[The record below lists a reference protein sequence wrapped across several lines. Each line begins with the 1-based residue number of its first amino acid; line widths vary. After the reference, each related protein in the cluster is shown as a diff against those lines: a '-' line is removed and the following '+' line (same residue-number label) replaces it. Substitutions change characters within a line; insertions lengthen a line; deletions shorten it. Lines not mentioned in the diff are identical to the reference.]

1 MSQEKQV
8 DKTRFVEKIAIWFVW
23 LVVIGGGLLGIGM
36 MLLHEFGP
44 HG

>member
-1 MSQEKQV
+1 MLEK
-8 DKTRFVEKIAIWFVW
+8 KPFNESLFVERIAMWFVW

-36 MLLHEFGP
+36 LLLHEFGP